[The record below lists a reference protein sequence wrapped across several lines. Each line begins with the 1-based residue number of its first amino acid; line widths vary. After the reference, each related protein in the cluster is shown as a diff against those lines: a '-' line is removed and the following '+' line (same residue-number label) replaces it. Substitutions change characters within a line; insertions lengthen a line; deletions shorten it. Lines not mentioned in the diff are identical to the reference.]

1 MDTQYLLHPSP
12 GQALHQV
19 CPRCPLAGKQAAAVR
34 HRDPAAAPWQPWG
47 PWGPLS
53 VPASKVPA
61 PWRAGPHLFPLSLAS
76 EQSRLC
82 VQGWRSSL
90 MPPRANTSSKP
101 QAQPGPR
108 RQLLAGSSCWGRPRP
123 PCAFLTSASTQ
134 FRLQCTP
141 NAHRQPGKQLA
152 QSSWLGTLALPPA
165 LGQRRLG
172 IGQGLYTAA
181 LVKV

>member
-1 MDTQYLLHPSP
+1 MSQMPTSWKASCSCTPQGPSS
-12 GQALHQV
+12 
-19 CPRCPLAGKQAAAVR
+19 CPLAAMGTLGPPVSPSLQAPCSLESWPPPLPSVSGLRTEPAVCAGLAQLP
-34 HRDPAAAPWQPWG
+34 HASQSKHQLKAPG
-47 PWGPLS
+47 T
-53 VPASKVPA
+53 A
-61 PWRAGPHLFPLSLAS
+61 R
-76 EQSRLC
+76 
-82 VQGWRSSL
+82 
-90 MPPRANTSSKP
+90 PP
-101 QAQPGPR
+101 
-108 RQLLAGSSCWGRPRP
+108 AGSSWLDPAVGAGPGP
-123 PCAFLTSASTQ
+123 PCVFLTSASTQ